1 MRAKIVLALA
11 LLPACGDFTPVWDP
25 KSSMHWASTGNAAL
39 DMSLALI
46 LILLLGL
53 RRK

>member
-1 MRAKIVLALA
+1 MKAKIVLALA
-11 LLPACGDFTPVWDP
+11 LLPACNFTPVWDP

-46 LILLLGL
+46 LALLVGL